1 MADEHAG
8 SCIRSAHLIR
18 LDPRKGATAATQAFS
33 CNQSRLP
40 SFSLTI
46 AIVHNGKNSLMSIWD
61 RLIGIVTST
70 GNALSG
76 LVEAI
81 RTLFEGDPETRRK
94 VAFSVAMIALSAKM
108 AKADGVVTEAE
119 VSAFREIFK
128 FPEDQAQNVARLYN
142 LARQD
147 VAGYE
152 AYAEKL
158 STLCV
163 SGEADCPVLEDI
175 IDGLFHIAKS
185 DGALHD
191 KELAFLRRVAEIFGM
206 DDVRFETILSRHAHL
221 EGVDPY
227 DLLGV
232 SRKDDFSTIRRRYRV
247 LVSEYHPDLL
257 IARGVPAEQHATAN
271 DRMAAFNAAYAAI
284 ERERRAA

>member
-1 MADEHAG
+1 
-8 SCIRSAHLIR
+8 
-18 LDPRKGATAATQAFS
+18 
-33 CNQSRLP
+33 
-40 SFSLTI
+40 
-46 AIVHNGKNSLMSIWD
+46 MSIWD

-119 VSAFREIFK
+119 VSAFRQIFK

-158 STLCV
+158 SGLCV

-175 IDGLFHIAKS
+175 VDGLFHIAKS
-185 DGALHD
+185 DGALHE

-206 DDVRFETILSRHAHL
+206 DEAKFETILSRHSYL

-227 DLLGV
+227 ALLGV

-247 LVSEYHPDLL
+247 LVSEHHPDLL
-257 IARGVPAEQHATAN
+257 VARGVPAEQHASAN